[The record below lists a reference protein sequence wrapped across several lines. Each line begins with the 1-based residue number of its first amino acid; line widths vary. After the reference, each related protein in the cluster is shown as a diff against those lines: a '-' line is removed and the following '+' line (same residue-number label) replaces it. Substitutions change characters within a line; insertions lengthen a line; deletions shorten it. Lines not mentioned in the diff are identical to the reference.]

1 MNDALGRTDPEGM
14 PLYVDL
20 DGCLVRGD
28 TLVEM
33 MLLELGRS
41 PVTIVP
47 MLVKLR
53 GGRARLKAWL
63 ASRRLPDVTTLPY
76 RGAVLERIREAR
88 GKGRRVVLATACHEA
103 WARPIA
109 EHLGLFDDV
118 LATTDGLNLESDA
131 KLARIEE
138 DAGGVGF
145 EYVGDSRA
153 DLPIFARASRA
164 GVIAGNRRLVRRVR
178 RVCDDVV
185 VVGRRPSTGRA
196 LISALRPHQWLKN
209 VLILMPALLAQ
220 VEPTVDVVLTL
231 SLAVATFSLVA
242 SSVYII
248 NDAVDIETDRR
259 HDTKRH
265 RSMASG
271 MLPVHYAPLIV
282 TVLLG
287 SSISASLIWLPGPFT
302 AMLLGYFFLSLLYS
316 TWLKRKLLID
326 VLLLAGL
333 YTWRILAGG
342 AAVGV
347 PVSEWLL
354 AMSAFAFTSLAFVKR
369 YVELMQTDE
378 LSEWLDGR
386 GYMSNDLQSVG
397 VFGATSGFMAVLVL
411 ALYLNSETVR
421 ALYARPEVLWLVCP
435 LLMYWFARIWF
446 LARRGDVHEDPLL
459 FVLKDRVSLLV
470 ILLTGVLGATASVG
484 F

>member
-1 MNDALGRTDPEGM
+1 
-14 PLYVDL
+14 
-20 DGCLVRGD
+20 
-28 TLVEM
+28 
-33 MLLELGRS
+33 
-41 PVTIVP
+41 
-47 MLVKLR
+47 
-53 GGRARLKAWL
+53 
-63 ASRRLPDVTTLPY
+63 
-76 RGAVLERIREAR
+76 
-88 GKGRRVVLATACHEA
+88 
-103 WARPIA
+103 
-109 EHLGLFDDV
+109 
-118 LATTDGLNLESDA
+118 
-131 KLARIEE
+131 
-138 DAGGVGF
+138 
-145 EYVGDSRA
+145 
-153 DLPIFARASRA
+153 
-164 GVIAGNRRLVRRVR
+164 
-178 RVCDDVV
+178 
-185 VVGRRPSTGRA
+185 
-196 LISALRPHQWLKN
+196 
-209 VLILMPALLAQ
+209 
-220 VEPTVDVVLTL
+220 
-231 SLAVATFSLVA
+231 
-242 SSVYII
+242 
-248 NDAVDIETDRR
+248 
-259 HDTKRH
+259 
-265 RSMASG
+265 

-302 AMLLGYFFLSLLYS
+302 AMLLGYFLLSLLYS